1 MEIGP
6 KYQDRADIKA
16 RAQTARAKARRGEAK
31 ESKSF
36 ITAEILA

>member
-16 RAQTARAKARRGEAK
+16 RAQAARAKARHGEAK
-31 ESKSF
+31 ESKFF
-36 ITAEILA
+36 IAAEFLG